1 MNPDDWTPID
11 PKPAEANDEARV
23 VLLAAEQKPSRRF
36 RPTLRASL
44 FITLC
49 FALVVWLTRE
59 PRDDRP
65 PGPTT
70 ESQAL
75 SQLMDSPA
83 VWQELGSRR
92 EWERRERRIFHDM
105 SQRRPVPEIDQ
116 INPSGTAAGNRMAQQ
131 VQWLIRVENLF
142 REHDQKEGVIH
153 FGKWV
158 FRGLQEPDGDR
169 LRVEFRVFKT
179 EALARKQR
187 DLRLRLADDRNEVV
201 RRKGDRTLLSTDE
214 SARLFAQRSSIKVEF
229 ESVTQTLTPVP
240 IAETIYDEFL
250 RLCAELEEDKDGL

>member
-1 MNPDDWTPID
+1 
-11 PKPAEANDEARV
+11 
-23 VLLAAEQKPSRRF
+23 
-36 RPTLRASL
+36 
-44 FITLC
+44 
-49 FALVVWLTRE
+49 
-59 PRDDRP
+59 
-65 PGPTT
+65 
-70 ESQAL
+70 
-75 SQLMDSPA
+75 
-83 VWQELGSRR
+83 
-92 EWERRERRIFHDM
+92 
-105 SQRRPVPEIDQ
+105 
-116 INPSGTAAGNRMAQQ
+116 MAQQ

-187 DLRLRLADDRNEVV
+187 DLMLRLADDRNEVV
-201 RRKGDRTLLSTDE
+201 QRRGDRTLLSTGE

-250 RLCAELEEDKDGL
+250 RLCAELEKDKDGL